1 MKGTLFSADFVTDKD
16 DNLRLIEINTDTGIV
31 SSQKYIFDWS
41 DFLNVLSGSNISEI
55 DVVYKYDIQHPIVES
70 LEEQASSSSFITGFT
85 KTVVPTDSIFPTAP
99 TDSDSK
105 FILRLAYD
113 ESAILDSEYAKG
125 TLGLLKLFADETDT
139 GSICNFYHSSSL
151 YGQYDTL
158 DKTIFNGDKLP
169 EIVSKPISETHR
181 QHTFFKIGHSTS
193 GSVERYDDFVG
204 TRSSADVILE
214 QYHIP
219 QSQIDAGVVNSTRSF
234 CVVYGSNL
242 DLCYVAEYEIEAVFE
257 LPTSSITFDD
267 EVIDNEIETK
277 HYYEFATN
285 TVKNVTHGLLEN
297 EEILNANNEPIQVK
311 DLVVGNEFLSYFI
324 NGSPNTDDYEV
335 LRQWSYTGNT
345 LPSGSY
351 LTSSVLIGSY
361 TDTTFANDLTEIV
374 FESGDSVVIGGEARM
389 LVNNKETNITSYQR
403 VVDLTTNHAVFSQNE
418 TTNDITELNLVIY
431 DEQQPVYTMN
441 MEDVD
446 NYILSSGNF
455 VSFFVVHNLVGGS
468 CFIAGTKISMG
479 DGTEKNIED
488 IIEGDEVLS
497 LNEETQQN
505 EVKKVI
511 GLKKPIHDDLV
522 TYHFENG
529 TSLTSTFDHPFYV
542 GDLELASFA
551 PFLTN
556 KRYQIGKEV
565 RQIKVGDV
573 VWLSKDGNKSS
584 IKDIIELD
592 AKDTQTYIIT
602 VEDNHNFYANNILVH
617 NK

>member
-1 MKGTLFSADFVTDKD
+1 
-16 DNLRLIEINTDTGIV
+16 
-31 SSQKYIFDWS
+31 
-41 DFLNVLSGSNISEI
+41 
-55 DVVYKYDIQHPIVES
+55 
-70 LEEQASSSSFITGFT
+70 
-85 KTVVPTDSIFPTAP
+85 
-99 TDSDSK
+99 
-105 FILRLAYD
+105 
-113 ESAILDSEYAKG
+113 
-125 TLGLLKLFADETDT
+125 
-139 GSICNFYHSSSL
+139 
-151 YGQYDTL
+151 
-158 DKTIFNGDKLP
+158 
-169 EIVSKPISETHR
+169 
-181 QHTFFKIGHSTS
+181 
-193 GSVERYDDFVG
+193 
-204 TRSSADVILE
+204 
-214 QYHIP
+214 
-219 QSQIDAGVVNSTRSF
+219 
-234 CVVYGSNL
+234 L
-242 DLCYVAEYEIEAVFE
+242 DLCYVAEYEIEAVFD

-389 LVNNKETNITSYQR
+389 LVNDKETNVTSYQR

-446 NYILSSGNF
+446 KYILSSGNF

-468 CFIAGTKISMG
+468 CFIAGTKVLMG

-488 IIEGDEVLS
+488 VVEGDEVLS
-497 LNEETQQN
+497 FNESTLQN
-505 EVKKVI
+505 EVKKVVGI
-511 GLKKPIHDDLV
+511 KKPIHDDLV
-522 TYHFENG
+522 TYRFENG
-529 TSLTSTFDHPFYV
+529 LSVTSTFDHPFYV
-542 GDLELASFA
+542 GNLELASFA

-556 KRYQIGKEV
+556 KRYEIGKEV
-565 RQIKVGDV
+565 KQIKVGDV
-573 VWLSKDGNKSS
+573 VWLSTDGGKSS

-592 AKDTQTYIIT
+592 SNDTQTYIIT
-602 VEDNHNFYANNILVH
+602 VEENHNFYANNILVH